1 MTKKNAAL
9 QKSSYSP
16 LSLHDPDADTML
28 DDPTS
33 AAVRQRQHH
42 RNNNNNNSD
51 DDDMDF
57 EQQKRT
63 SIEIEPS
70 GAVGSS
76 SSSAIQG
83 TPTRRPASQQRL
95 QAPDEQDEDDEA
107 HIASSRGGYGSG
119 NKSTH
124 WGRNWIRYLAIAC
137 IAGALALVITLL
149 VLKPWQRSQ
158 RLLPITNDAVKVLPD
173 NQPIWPVP
181 KSFSHGEG
189 TEKVVLSPNFQI
201 KVQSST
207 SSGNSGAPVE
217 LAPDSILA
225 KAIARCM
232 DRLQVKRNTT
242 IWTAD
247 TSIDIAGT
255 ATPLLELTLVIDNTV
270 ATLEY
275 GMSESYAINI
285 GTSFTG
291 SEGGTPQ
298 SLQDLKKRALHLT
311 APLNARAEPSPATTT
326 AVLTASTQW
335 GAIHGLDTFTQL
347 VVATKAA
354 AATQA
359 APAATQAAPANNQ
372 LEIPNTP
379 WSIKDEPRFLHRGL
393 LLDTSRNYVSV
404 PDIIQTL
411 DAMSVV
417 KMNVFHWHVLD
428 QQTYPLVSKAFPDLT
443 AKGAQNPEKIYSP
456 QDVAAIIQHGAER
469 GIRVLPEFDSPGHA
483 ASWGRAYPNLTVCLD
498 ALPHSTFAAEPPAGQ
513 LDPLEPFVYTVLDTL
528 VKEWSAQFPDSQ
540 VHIGG
545 DEVNMN
551 CWKSS
556 PRLRDYIKNV
566 DHRDGYEKAI
576 MPIPTINAQADNSEF
591 MTRTSAGANGKEERQ
606 SGEDRL
612 LELYLDRIFAM
623 FLAQGKRP
631 IVWEE
636 MALEHN
642 VRLPKSAI
650 IQVWKDATNAKKVI
664 AQGRPVILSS
674 SEFWYLDCGAGGWLI
689 GSEGQSW
696 CKFASWQRIYSYA
709 LTDGMT
715 EEEQKMIYGGE
726 ICMWGEQTDSSN
738 LHSNIWPRSAAAA
751 EVLWSGTKDAK
762 GHARPLLDA
771 ARRLS
776 AVRERLV
783 QMGVRAAP
791 MFPSWCINHPEA
803 CLAE

>member
-1 MTKKNAAL
+1 
-9 QKSSYSP
+9 
-16 LSLHDPDADTML
+16 
-28 DDPTS
+28 
-33 AAVRQRQHH
+33 
-42 RNNNNNNSD
+42 
-51 DDDMDF
+51 
-57 EQQKRT
+57 
-63 SIEIEPS
+63 
-70 GAVGSS
+70 
-76 SSSAIQG
+76 
-83 TPTRRPASQQRL
+83 
-95 QAPDEQDEDDEA
+95 
-107 HIASSRGGYGSG
+107 
-119 NKSTH
+119 
-124 WGRNWIRYLAIAC
+124 
-137 IAGALALVITLL
+137 
-149 VLKPWQRSQ
+149 
-158 RLLPITNDAVKVLPD
+158 
-173 NQPIWPVP
+173 
-181 KSFSHGEG
+181 
-189 TEKVVLSPNFQI
+189 
-201 KVQSST
+201 
-207 SSGNSGAPVE
+207 
-217 LAPDSILA
+217 
-225 KAIARCM
+225 
-232 DRLQVKRNTT
+232 
-242 IWTAD
+242 
-247 TSIDIAGT
+247 
-255 ATPLLELTLVIDNTV
+255 
-270 ATLEY
+270 
-275 GMSESYAINI
+275 MSESYAINI
-285 GTSFTG
+285 ATSFTG

-298 SLQDLKKRALHLT
+298 SLQDLEKRALHLA

-347 VVATKAA
+347 VVASKAA
-354 AATQA
+354 AAT
-359 APAATQAAPANNQ
+359 PAAPANNQ

-428 QQTYPLVSKAFPDLT
+428 QQTYPLVSKAFPNLT

-556 PRLRDYIKNV
+556 PRLRDYIKN
-566 DHRDGYEKAI
+566 
-576 MPIPTINAQADNSEF
+576 
-591 MTRTSAGANGKEERQ
+591 

-696 CKFASWQRIYSYA
+696 CKFASWQRVYSYA

-715 EEEQKMIYGGE
+715 EEEQKMVYGGE